1 MLQPAGRLAGVSPAD
16 LAPMRPTATS
26 WRTNFTGYLGEQ
38 GRAIRKNGGKISWDE
53 SAPLD
58 NHPYKNT
65 GKDSDVNFGY
75 VLGIS
80 SQIVPPFSWKELSF
94 MFTSDTYESMMIAL

>member
-1 MLQPAGRLAGVSPAD
+1 MTDQLHRIPGRT
-16 LAPMRPTATS
+16 RPGHT
-26 WRTNFTGYLGEQ
+26 E
-38 GRAIRKNGGKISWDE
+38 NGGKISWDE